1 MLSMVKGVNRRVKQR
16 PWRFPNATGGWGYST
31 EISRI
36 LAGLASA
43 ASTASTFAIVAL

>member
-1 MLSMVKGVNRRVKQR
+1 MGSLVKGVRRTVKQR
-16 PWRFPNATGGWGYST
+16 PWRLPNATGGWGYST

-43 ASTASTFAIVAL
+43 ASTFAIVAL